1 MKHIYRL
8 ILILFVSSSALA
20 QTGALRG
27 VVSDQNGAVVAG
39 AKVIVS
45 GPSELI
51 RLV

>member
-1 MKHIYRL
+1 MKHIYWL
-8 ILILFVSSSALA
+8 ILVLFVSSSALA

-27 VVSDQNGAVVAG
+27 VVSDQNGAVVAE

-45 GPSELI
+45 DPSALI